1 MTEKIIEIMYKE
13 ALKAYKKGEIPVGA
27 LIIKNNKIIAKSHN
41 NRQKKHNLLGHAEI
55 NCILKAEKS
64 IKDWRLDECEMYVT
78 LSPCSMCEVIIE
90 ESRLKKVY
98 FLVKQPKYND
108 KNPKIAQIS
117 DQNNQKIEYEKLLK
131 KFFERLRK

>member
-1 MTEKIIEIMYKE
+1 MIKKIIEIMYKE
-13 ALKAYKKGEIPVGA
+13 ALKAYKNGEIPVGA

-55 NCILKAEKS
+55 NCILKAEKR

-78 LSPCSMCEVIIE
+78 LSPCSMCETIIK
-90 ESRLKKVY
+90 ESRLKKVH
-98 FLVKQPKYND
+98 FLVKQPNYSD
-108 KNPKIAQIS
+108 KNSKITQIN
-117 DQNNQKIEYEKLLK
+117 DQKCQKEEYEKLLK

>member
-1 MTEKIIEIMYKE
+1 MTEKVIEIMYKE

-27 LIIKNNKIIAKSHN
+27 LIINNNKIIAKSHN

-78 LSPCSMCEVIIE
+78 LSPCSMCETIIE
-90 ESRLKKVY
+90 ESRLKKVH
-98 FLVKQPKYND
+98 FLVKQPNYNE
-108 KNPKIAQIS
+108 KNSKIVQIS
-117 DQNNQKIEYEKLLK
+117 DQNNQKEEYEKLLK
-131 KFFERLRK
+131 SFFERLRK